1 MNTDDINL
9 AYKIRH
15 ALNDTLDQL
24 PASTTDRLAA
34 ARAQAL
40 ARKKAD
46 APVQPQFQL
55 QQKPARRRSSFALSG
70 WAAVFSTPWVARA
83 AAVAPLV
90 AMVAGLVGVY
100 QGQQEQRVAEL
111 AELDAAVL
119 SDDLPLTA
127 YTDHGFNAY
136 LVQQQQNLQQPQR
149 AQ

>member
-1 MNTDDINL
+1 MNIDDTNL

-15 ALNDTLDQL
+15 ALNDNLDNL

-34 ARAQAL
+34 ARAAAL

-46 APVQPQFQL
+46 APSRAKA
-55 QQKPARRRSSFALSG
+55 QQRPAFDVRSL
-70 WAAVFSTPWVARA
+70 FSMQWVARA
-83 AAVAPLV
+83 AVVAPLL

-100 QGQQEQRVAEL
+100 QYEHEQRVAEL

-136 LVQQQQNLQQPQR
+136 LAQQQQQQQQPQR

>member
-15 ALNDTLDQL
+15 ALNDNLDNL
-24 PASTTDRLAA
+24 PAEVTDRLAT
-34 ARAQAL
+34 ARTAAL

-46 APVQPQFQL
+46 APVRSK
-55 QQKPARRRSSFALSG
+55 QQQRASFDLGAL
-70 WAAVFSTPWVARA
+70 FSMQWVARA
-83 AAVAPLV
+83 AVIAPLLLM
-90 AMVAGLVGVY
+90 AAGMVGVY
-100 QGQQEQRVAEL
+100 QYEHEQRAAEL
-111 AELDAAVL
+111 AELDAAVM

-136 LVQQQQNLQQPQR
+136 LAQQQQAQQQPQR

>member
-15 ALNDTLDQL
+15 ALNDKLDDL

-34 ARAQAL
+34 ARKSAL

-46 APVQPQFQL
+46 APRAAQTVRQGQL
-55 QQKPARRRSSFALSG
+55 QTAGFSMGDLFSMQWLTR
-70 WAAVFSTPWVARA
+70 AAV
-83 AAVAPLV
+83 VAPLLL
-90 AMVAGLVGVY
+90 MVAGMVGVY
-100 QGQQEQRVAEL
+100 QYEHEQRIAEL
-111 AELDAAVL
+111 AELDAAVM

-136 LVQQQQNLQQPQR
+136 LAQQQQQPQR

>member
-15 ALNDTLDQL
+15 ALNDNLDNL

-46 APVQPQFQL
+46 APARAKA
-55 QQKPARRRSSFALSG
+55 QQRNTFDLGAL
-70 WAAVFSTPWVARA
+70 FSMQWVARA
-83 AAVAPLV
+83 AVVAPLL
-90 AMVAGLVGVY
+90 AMAAGMVGVY
-100 QGQQEQRVAEL
+100 QYEREQRAAEL

-136 LVQQQQNLQQPQR
+136 LAQQQQAQQQPQR

>member
-15 ALNDTLDQL
+15 ALNDNLDNL

-34 ARAQAL
+34 ARTQAL

-46 APVQPQFQL
+46 APVRA
-55 QQKPARRRSSFALSG
+55 KARQRTTFDLGAL
-70 WAAVFSTPWVARA
+70 FSMQWVARA
-83 AAVAPLV
+83 AVVAPLL
-90 AMVAGLVGVY
+90 AMVAGMVGVY
-100 QGQQEQRVAEL
+100 QYEREQRAAEL

-127 YTDHGFNAY
+127 YIDHGFNAY
-136 LVQQQQNLQQPQR
+136 LAQQQQAQQQPQR

>member
-15 ALNDTLDQL
+15 ALNEKLHEL
-24 PASTTDRLAA
+24 PASTTDRLAT

-46 APVQPQFQL
+46 APRRQPQAAQG
-55 QQKPARRRSSFALSG
+55 RSLAFASM
-70 WAAVFSTPWVARA
+70 FSMQWVARA
-83 AAVAPLV
+83 AVVAPLL

-100 QGQQEQRVAEL
+100 QVEHEQRSAEL
-111 AELDAAVL
+111 AELDAAVM
-119 SDDLPLTA
+119 SDELPLTA

-136 LVQQQQNLQQPQR
+136 LVQQQQYPQQAQR